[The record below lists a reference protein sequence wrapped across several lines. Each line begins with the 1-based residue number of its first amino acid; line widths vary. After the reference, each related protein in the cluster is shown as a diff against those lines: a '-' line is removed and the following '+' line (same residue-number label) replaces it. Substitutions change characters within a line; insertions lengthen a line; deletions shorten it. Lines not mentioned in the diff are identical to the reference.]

1 MKRQQLIRKAT
12 KALLLLALP
21 LGGVGGGILLTA
33 CTDTW
38 DDHYNSLGDS
48 SGMHEGTL
56 WQAIKSDPNLSNFAS
71 VVEAC
76 DIAKDLNGSQVFT
89 VFAPTNNCFSQAEA
103 QALIAEYRQQVAD
116 SVIEEDNTVIKE
128 FIQNHIAPYTHSVA
142 STSRDSII
150 LMNGKYAVLKNDN
163 IEGASL
169 LTKNQLYSNGVLYT
183 LGNQI
188 SYLSNVFEYL
198 RKDPDLDSVRSFL
211 YNSSYYYREF
221 EPELSVPGSIVN
233 GKTQYL
239 DSVFNQ
245 RNELFDVLGRLGTE
259 DSSYI
264 MIAPTNE
271 VWRDLIEEYEQYF
284 NYPEALEKRDSM
296 VYTNSRL
303 AIVRGTTFSRTFNT
317 DQSLQDS
324 AMSVNCIQN
333 YAQRKA
339 KWGAPFE
346 YFEYYKPMGA
356 NGALAQTEVV
366 RCSNGEVRKASQWNI
381 DKQMSFHQYNI
392 INAEA
397 RNAIKEIKKF
407 PDSHGDS
414 IDLATSTV
422 RYVNSDNRFYD
433 KVWGN
438 SFIEFTSAVAAQNY
452 WVSFTLRDVL
462 SNVGYDIYLVTV
474 PALAN
479 DSNATHQQRL
489 PVKFRCTMSIP
500 GVKDAVSLKTP
511 DGGNN
516 FITRSDTIDYLL
528 LAEDYKFDVCTF
540 GVENDKM
547 QITLNVETQVTST
560 ELRREMFTRTLRVDC
575 ILLVPHG
582 SLQLVDALP
591 EESAIPA
598 KYWGK
603 EGLLMYPHGKYTDR
617 PYKWWYMQ
625 R

>member
-1 MKRQQLIRKAT
+1 MERQQFIRKAA

-21 LGGVGGGILLTA
+21 LGGVGGGVLFTA

-89 VFAPTNNCFSQAEA
+89 VFAPTNNSFSQAEA
-103 QALIAEYRQQVAD
+103 QALIADYRQQVRD
-116 SVIEEDNTVIKE
+116 SVVEEDNTVIKE
-128 FIQNHIAPYTHSVA
+128 FIHNHIAPYNHSVA
-142 STSRDSII
+142 SSSNDSII
-150 LMNGKYAVLKNDN
+150 LMNGKYALLKSND
-163 IEGASL
+163 IDGVAL

-183 LGNQI
+183 LNSQRD
-188 SYLSNVFEYL
+188 YLSNVFEYI
-198 RKDPDLDSVRSFL
+198 RKDPDLDSLRSFL

-239 DSVFNQ
+239 DSVFTQ
-245 RNELFDVLGRLGTE
+245 RNELFDFLGRLGTE

-264 MIAPTNE
+264 MVAPTNE
-271 VWRDLIEEYEQYF
+271 VWRDLIEEYETYYR
-284 NYPEALEKRDSM
+284 YPQDMEKADSM
-296 VYTNSRL
+296 AYTNSRL
-303 AIVRGTTFSRTFNT
+303 AIIQGTTFSRTFNT
-317 DQSLQDS
+317 DESLQDS
-324 AMSVNCIQN
+324 AMSVNCVQN
-333 YAQRKA
+333 YAARKG

-346 YFEYYKPMGA
+346 YFEYYKPMNP
-356 NGALAQTEVV
+356 NGALAQADVIK
-366 RCSNGEVRKASQWNI
+366 CSNGEIRKANKWNI

-397 RNAIKEIKKF
+397 RNAIKEIKKY

-414 IDLATSTV
+414 IEMANAIG
-422 RYVNSDNRFYD
+422 RYVNSDNRFFN
-433 KVWGN
+433 KVWDN
-438 SFIEFTSAVAAQNY
+438 SFIEFVSTVAAQNY
-452 WVSFTLRDVL
+452 WVDFTLKNVL
-462 SNVGYDIYLVTV
+462 SNIGYDIYLVTV
-474 PALAN
+474 PAIAN
-479 DSNATHQQRL
+479 DSNATEAQRL
-489 PVKFRCTMSIP
+489 PVKFKCTLRIP
-500 GVKDAVSLKTP
+500 GQGNVDLKNA
-511 DGGNN
+511 DGSSD
-516 FITRSDTIDYLL
+516 FVTRTDTIDYML
-528 LAEDYKFDVCTF
+528 LAEDFKFDVCTY
-540 GVENDKM
+540 GIDNEKM
-547 QITLNVETQVTST
+547 QVTLNVETRVSNT
-560 ELRREMFTRTLRVDC
+560 ELRRGTFTRTLRVDC

-591 EESAIPA
+591 EESAIPT
-598 KYWGK
+598 KQWGTP
-603 EGLLMYPHGKYTDR
+603 GLLMYPHGQFTDR